1 MCIALYRLYRRVN
14 AMWIK
19 CGQFSNL
26 RGGALKSRMSSASM
40 PRWAK
45 AAKAVLWKSVIQC
58 GLGTEILQSCSNLR
72 FLGTSDTVATV
83 ASNPLDEATEAL
95 CGSFLAQRTELY
107 SWDRLNCI
115 FFSYFWQSA
124 HSQLL
129 SQRKNF
135 SLFWRMIHWILKDKA
150 CGLDGWMKAQPY
162 VD

>member
-45 AAKAVLWKSVIQC
+45 AAKPVQKICHPMRPRNRDPPKLFESALSWH
-58 GLGTEILQSCSNLR
+58 L
-72 FLGTSDTVATV
+72 DTVATV
-83 ASNPLDEATEAL
+83 ASNPLDEATDAL

-115 FFSYFWQSA
+115 FFVFLAVSTQPAAEPKKKLFTFLKNDS
-124 HSQLL
+124 LDF
-129 SQRKNF
+129 QR
-135 SLFWRMIHWILKDKA
+135 
-150 CGLDGWMKAQPY
+150 
-162 VD
+162 